1 MPPVFSKLAKRLN
14 KLANNHLL
22 NRTGYQARKR
32 WRRDRGDQTL
42 RLDYPLDAGSVVFDL
57 GGYHGDFAQAMHER
71 YGCTVYLF
79 EPVPRFYQHCVDR
92 FRGNPAIRCFN
103 FGFAAQDGTLRISND
118 ENASSLYTE
127 LAAAPDHEE
136 VAVRSFIAFVREH
149 GIERI
154 DLLKIN
160 IEGGEFEV
168 LPQIVEHDY
177 ARHIRHL
184 QIQFHDFIP
193 NARPMR
199 ESIRQSLSATHS
211 ESWCYP
217 FVWESWESKA

>member
-1 MPPVFSKLAKRLN
+1 MRPVFSKLAKQLK
-14 KLANNHLL
+14 KLANNHLF

-32 WRRDRGDQTL
+32 WREDRGDQTL
-42 RLDYPLDAGSVVFDL
+42 RLDYPLDPISVVFDL

-79 EPVPRFYQHCVDR
+79 EPVPRFYRHCVER
-92 FRGNPAIRCFN
+92 FQGNPVIRCFN
-103 FGFAAQDGTLRISND
+103 FGLAAQDGTLSISND
-118 ENASSLYTE
+118 ENASSLYTK

-136 VAVRSFIAFVREH
+136 VEVRSFIAFAREH
-149 GIERI
+149 GIDRI

-168 LPQIVEHDY
+168 LSQILENDFIS
-177 ARHIRHL
+177 HIRYL

-199 ESIRQSLSATHS
+199 EALRHGLSASHS

-217 FVWESWESKA
+217 FVWESWEIKP